1 MNLFARL
8 SRPAIRA
15 LRATALA
22 ACVLSIAPCAS
33 VLAVT
38 PIGMAN
44 PASKY
49 CENRGGR
56 VEMRRTSTGVAG
68 WCHLP
73 NGTVVDEWKLFRAG
87 HPAMHRR

>member
-1 MNLFARL
+1 MNPFARL
-8 SRPAIRA
+8 SRPATSS
-15 LRATALA
+15 LRAMAIA
-22 ACVLSIAPCAS
+22 AGVLSAAPCAS
-33 VLAVT
+33 ALAVT

-56 VEMRRTSTGVAG
+56 VEMRRTATGVTG

-73 NGTVVDEWKLFRAG
+73 NGMLVEEWKLFRAS